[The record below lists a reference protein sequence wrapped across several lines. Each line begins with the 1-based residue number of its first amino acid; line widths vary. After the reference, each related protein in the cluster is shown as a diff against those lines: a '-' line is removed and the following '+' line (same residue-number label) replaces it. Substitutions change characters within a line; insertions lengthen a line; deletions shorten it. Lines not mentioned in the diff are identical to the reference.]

1 MPNPPSVN
9 SLAAPWLGLVVGNTR
24 LHWGCF
30 HQQQLRAVWHTP
42 HLTSAQVA
50 ELLGHQF
57 GAAAWRSLPTLDRG
71 TLDELTKLVAIL
83 PPASPLRLVVASVV
97 PAQTDLWQ
105 RYPYFREVTLAD
117 IPLANLYP
125 TLGIDRALNLLGA
138 GDRYGW
144 PALVIDAGT
153 ALTFTA
159 GTAAGFLGGAILPGL
174 TAQFATLNAH
184 TATLPTAH
192 LPAELPSRWAS
203 HTAAAIRSGVIYGT
217 LATLTDY
224 VQAWWQ
230 EYPAGHVVLTGGDG
244 PSLYPWWQHA
254 NQKTPGMLLE
264 PHLTFLGLSHLQPA
278 LLATGP
284 QF

>member
-1 MPNPPSVN
+1 MPDPLSV
-9 SLAAPWLGLVVGNTR
+9 SEWDVPWLGLVVGNTR
-24 LHWGCF
+24 LHWGLF
-30 HQQQLRAVWHTP
+30 RQQQLQAVWHTP
-42 HLTSAQVA
+42 HLTSAQVT
-50 ELLGHQF
+50 ELLDHQF
-57 GAAAWRSLPTLDRG
+57 GVAAWRSLPTLDRS
-71 TLDELTKLVAIL
+71 TLDELTKLAAIL

-144 PALVIDAGT
+144 PVLVIDAGT

-159 GTAAGFLGGAILPGL
+159 STAERLIGGAILPGL
-174 TAQFATLNAH
+174 TTQFTTLAAN
-184 TATLPTAH
+184 TANLPTAH
-192 LPAELPSRWAS
+192 LPTELPSRWAS
-203 HTAAAIRSGVIYGT
+203 HTAEAIRSGVIYGT

-224 VQAWWQ
+224 VQAWRQ
-230 EYPAGHVVLTGGDG
+230 DYPAGQIVLTGGDG
-244 PSLYPWWQHA
+244 PKLYQWWQSQ
-254 NQKTPGMLLE
+254 NPKTPGMTLE